1 MITNDI
7 QNNISFGVKLGPK
20 INKTLRKEFNNNLAR
35 ITKFERIFEDTF
47 DKVLDSN
54 IVVDIDKKQNLIFS
68 HIDFPDVKYSEKNTS
83 NKDILKKLFILCP
96 RDILKSERHLFRLI
110 ISKALKS
117 GVNFEE
123 LAKMADK
130 ISLPTKQGVF
140 MTEALVAKRIKKEKP
155 DSEFRL
161 SDFEYMSNK
170 IADEDLKNP
179 NSELYKLKESFFQ
192 TK

>member
-1 MITNDI
+1 
-7 QNNISFGVKLGPK
+7 
-20 INKTLRKEFNNNLAR
+20 
-35 ITKFERIFEDTF
+35 
-47 DKVLDSN
+47 
-54 IVVDIDKKQNLIFS
+54 
-68 HIDFPDVKYSEKNTS
+68 
-83 NKDILKKLFILCP
+83 
-96 RDILKSERHLFRLI
+96 
-110 ISKALKS
+110 
-117 GVNFEE
+117 
-123 LAKMADK
+123 MADK

-179 NSELYKLKESFFQ
+179 NLELYKLKESFFQ